1 MKSNNYWRFAFY
13 RAVKQQTK
21 CVGLVN
27 NKECPNNKIIIN
39 RVSNEF
45 NHINRKLKV
54 SSISN
59 MVTIGKSITEL
70 FEEMLKCNILCVSH
84 HMIDNHTENYARSN
98 RQERILHR
106 MVEELELND
115 VSSDLNN
122 PLTFKLHITNLYVIN
137 KLKHEFI
144 SKPLPDKISE
154 VGKSNGI
161 EITYKMYEQWN
172 SLWKHNNGQLST
184 YQIANMYGVKRPT
197 VYRYLKQGY
206 PKETGRKLVFSGK
219 RKVK

>member
-1 MKSNNYWRFAFY
+1 MKPNDYWRYAFY

-27 NKECPNNKIIIN
+27 NKECPNNKIIMN

-59 MVTIGKSITEL
+59 MLSKGKSITEL
-70 FEEMLKCNILCVSH
+70 FEEILKCNILCVAH
-84 HMIDNHTENYARSN
+84 HMIDNHTENYARAN

-106 MVEELELND
+106 MVDELELNN

-144 SKPLPDKISE
+144 SKPLPQEISE

-161 EITYKMYEQWN
+161 EITYKMYQQWLT
-172 SLWKHNNGQLST
+172 LWKANGGQLST
-184 YQIANMYGVKRPT
+184 PQIANMYGVQRPT
-197 VYRYLKQGY
+197 VYRYLSNGY
-206 PKETGRKLVFSGK
+206 PKDTGRKLVFSGK